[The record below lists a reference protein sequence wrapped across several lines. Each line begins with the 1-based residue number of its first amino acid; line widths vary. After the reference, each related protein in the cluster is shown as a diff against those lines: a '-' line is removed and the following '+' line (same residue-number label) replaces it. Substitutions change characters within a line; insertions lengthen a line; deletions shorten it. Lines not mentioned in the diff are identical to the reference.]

1 MKETRIKSTTRGA
14 LIDDYTC
21 KPADRIKR
29 SDYEIKRT
37 YQSRIA
43 ELRDSE
49 QTSVIK
55 P

>member
-21 KPADRIKR
+21 KPADCIKR
-29 SDYEIKRT
+29 SDYEIKCT
-37 YQSRIA
+37 YKSRIA
-43 ELRDSE
+43 ELRNSE
-49 QTSVIK
+49 QTLVIE